1 MEAFNLATVFSS
13 IDHGGRYAYG
23 QQPRIA
29 HWNLA
34 RFGEAMLPLLA
45 TELEPAVETA
55 NGVLATFAGRYEAHW
70 LAGIRAKLGLATAD
84 SGDAELV
91 SELLA
96 VLEAQAVDMTSAFR
110 ALSSSSSAA
119 GAGDTAM
126 HELLADAAP
135 FDVWAQRW
143 RTRLGSE
150 ARPAASVAAAID
162 RTNPIYVPRDQ
173 LVEDALARPPWTA
186 IYTAPR
192 TNTSSPPSRTRSK
205 SGQATSATPCRP
217 RPPPPTG
224 PSAEPEHRTAPN
236 CVRPRHLSCT
246 R

>member
-34 RFGEAMLPLLA
+34 RLGETMLPLFA
-45 TELEPAVETA
+45 PELEPAVERA

-70 LAGIRAKLGLATAD
+70 LAGMRAKLGLATAE

-91 SELLA
+91 GELLV

-110 ALSSSSSAA
+110 ALSSSAA
-119 GAGDTAM
+119 RADDAAM
-126 HELLADAAP
+126 HELLTDTAPYDAW
-135 FDVWAQRW
+135 VQRW

-150 ARPAASVAAAID
+150 ARPAATVAAAMD
-162 RTNPIYVPRDQ
+162 RTNPIYVPRNQ
-173 LVEDALARPPWTA
+173 LVEDALAAAVDGDLTPYEHLLDVVTHPFDKRPGDERYALP
-186 IYTAPR
+186 
-192 TNTSSPPSRTRSK
+192 
-205 SGQATSATPCRP
+205 ATPATP
-217 RPPPPTG
+217 Y
-224 PSAEPEHRTAPN
+224 RTF
-236 CVRPRHLSCT
+236 CGT
-246 R
+246 